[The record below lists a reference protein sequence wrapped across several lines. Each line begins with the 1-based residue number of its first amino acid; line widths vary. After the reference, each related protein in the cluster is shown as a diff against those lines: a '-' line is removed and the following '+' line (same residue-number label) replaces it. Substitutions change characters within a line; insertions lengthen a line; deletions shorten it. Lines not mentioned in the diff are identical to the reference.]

1 MLASLQA
8 AGKSGTWAGELRRR
22 LGTGLAQLTGG
33 DVIRP
38 GLPWLLT
45 TTSPARVAAEM
56 GRVRDPAGI
65 TVLKALREAAGT
77 GHATFDPAVER
88 IGLIMAAKGGL
99 LAGITP
105 GDCIELLDCALTVFT
120 GKPRTSNRHSP
131 FFYQLLHTAGAFPP
145 SAPATV
151 RMIST
156 KFAGPLTPEQMTARY
171 DIACQPV
178 RDLLAGYLRERR
190 PGTDYSS
197 LNQLAGTLGLR
208 LWKDLET
215 RHPGISSLHLPPDVA
230 AAWKQRIQARTV
242 RTPDG
247 GEQLISRQSADDNLM
262 TVRGFS
268 LGLARRA
275 LDDPARWGPWA
286 VPCPVRGSDIQYKKQ
301 KSRTKARMDARTRE
315 RLPVL
320 PALAAAAGRNRTDAA
335 ARLAAARAAAP
346 GETFTAGGQ
355 QLRRACL
362 AHPSPRTWAEEPASG
377 ERRDLTREEDHASW
391 AWAVIEVL
399 RHTGIRV
406 EELTELSHH
415 SLVQYRLPGHR
426 RARPPAGHRPVQDRR
441 RTAPRHQ
448 PRTRRRPVRDH
459 HPHPP
464 PRRDRPAPRRL
475 RHPRAHLEPAHAPA
489 APAARR
495 PGGPAHRHRQHP
507 RPPHQRAHHGR
518 NHRHRRQAPHLQA
531 PRLPQDLHHRRHPQR
546 HAAPHRPAHPRPPR
560 HQHHHGPEAVYP
572 VEAINGHRAF
582 ISRRRQLRPGEE
594 YRTPT
599 DTEWEEFLGHFEHRR
614 VALGDCGRAYGT
626 SCVHEHSCLSD
637 ARSSASTPPS
647 GTASKRS
654 APTSTPA
661 SPKPNAKDGSAK
673 PKNSRSASTPPPAS
687 SPRPTRP
694 PPAAPRP
701 STSASPPT

>member
-22 LGTGLAQLTGG
+22 LGTGLAQLIGG

-105 GDCIELLDCALTVFT
+105 GDCIELLDCALAVFT
-120 GKPRTSNRHSP
+120 GKPHTNNRHSS

-301 KSRTKARMDARTRE
+301 KSRTKARMDARTIIMM
-315 RLPVL
+315 
-320 PALAAAAGRNRTDAA
+320 
-335 ARLAAARAAAP
+335 
-346 GETFTAGGQ
+346 
-355 QLRRACL
+355 
-362 AHPSPRTWAEEPASG
+362 S
-377 ERRDLTREEDHASW
+377 
-391 AWAVIEVL
+391 
-399 RHTGIRV
+399 
-406 EELTELSHH
+406 
-415 SLVQYRLPGHR
+415 
-426 RARPPAGHRPVQDRR
+426 
-441 RTAPRHQ
+441 
-448 PRTRRRPVRDH
+448 
-459 HPHPP
+459 
-464 PRRDRPAPRRL
+464 
-475 RHPRAHLEPAHAPA
+475 
-489 APAARR
+489 PAARR
-495 PGGPAHRHRQHP
+495 A
-507 RPPHQRAHHGR
+507 
-518 NHRHRRQAPHLQA
+518 
-531 PRLPQDLHHRRHPQR
+531 
-546 HAAPHRPAHPRPPR
+546 
-560 HQHHHGPEAVYP
+560 
-572 VEAINGHRAF
+572 
-582 ISRRRQLRPGEE
+582 
-594 YRTPT
+594 
-599 DTEWEEFLGHFEHRR
+599 
-614 VALGDCGRAYGT
+614 T
-626 SCVHEHSCLSD
+626 SCSPPPG
-637 ARSSASTPPS
+637 ARTVLTWRRCFQAAATS
-647 GTASKRS
+647 G
-654 APTSTPA
+654 
-661 SPKPNAKDGSAK
+661 GSRMEAM
-673 PKNSRSASTPPPAS
+673 PGWWSSRSFQNRRTRAL
-687 SPRPTRP
+687 TRP
-694 PPAAPRP
+694 MRLL
-701 STSASPPT
+701 